1 MASQLWLP
9 VGISQARPH
18 TEEETQAPTT
28 PHIQIQLRFETQC
41 VFRHVKWASIKEADG
56 PSQITQPLQAARA
69 NNAFYIYVFLFYKS
83 LVFLSASLSPLP
95 PSFFLSHTHTNAA
108 KNSVAVQTC
117 REVTCFSLK

>member
-9 VGISQARPH
+9 VGISQVRPH

-83 LVFLSASLSPLP
+83 LVRSFSLPLSPLFLP
-95 PSFFLSHTHTNAA
+95 LSFSLTHTQMLP
-108 KNSVAVQTC
+108 KTEKWLCKAV
-117 REVTCFSLK
+117 EK